1 MDIQDQTTLLASQ
14 VKGIILD
21 VDGVLTNGQI
31 NYSDSG
37 EEIKSF
43 HVQDGASIKLLQNHE
58 IEVAIISGRTSPAVT
73 RRAQELGIK
82 YVQQSAQSK
91 SQALDELLEAGF
103 CKNNLCAIGDDLADL
118 ELYARK
124 NVTLKVT
131 VANGHPAVQAR
142 ADFVTQRK
150 GGEGVIV
157 ELAQLILKAQGRWN
171 FE

>member
-91 SQALDELLEAGF
+91 SQALDELLEGRRVV
-103 CKNNLCAIGDDLADL
+103 CKGI
-118 ELYARK
+118 
-124 NVTLKVT
+124 
-131 VANGHPAVQAR
+131 
-142 ADFVTQRK
+142 
-150 GGEGVIV
+150 
-157 ELAQLILKAQGRWN
+157 
-171 FE
+171 